1 MEYTN
6 EKIKKLI
13 EERDSI
19 VYKLN
24 KEINDEI
31 QKEKAKYK
39 FNWKRFS
46 LFVLT
51 IIFCISSIE
60 INHRIFPKTSIWSWE
75 YYFK

>member
-19 VYKLN
+19 VAKLN
-24 KEINDEI
+24 KEINYEI
-31 QKEKAKYK
+31 QKEKDNYK
-39 FNWKRFS
+39 FSWKRFS

-51 IIFCISSIE
+51 IIFCISAIE
-60 INHRIFPKTSIWSWE
+60 INHRIFSKTSIWSWN
-75 YYFK
+75 YYIK